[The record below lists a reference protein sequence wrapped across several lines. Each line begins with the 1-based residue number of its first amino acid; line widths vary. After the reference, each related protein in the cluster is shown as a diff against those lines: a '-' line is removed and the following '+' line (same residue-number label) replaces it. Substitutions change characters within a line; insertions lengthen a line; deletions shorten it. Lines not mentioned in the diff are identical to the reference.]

1 MKKGKKE
8 RKKNEVMSGG
18 SGKERR
24 RKRKNVSE
32 RCVHFV
38 KLSLVVFGTN

>member
-1 MKKGKKE
+1 
-8 RKKNEVMSGG
+8 MSGG

-38 KLSLVVFGTN
+38 KLSLVVFAVNWRNTVVLAAALR